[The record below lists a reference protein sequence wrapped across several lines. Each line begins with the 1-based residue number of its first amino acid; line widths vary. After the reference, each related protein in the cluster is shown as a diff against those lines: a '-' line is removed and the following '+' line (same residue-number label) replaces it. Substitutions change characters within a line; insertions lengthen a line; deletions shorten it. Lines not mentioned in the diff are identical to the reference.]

1 MTDPGRKIQL
11 SWFSKI
17 WRMSI
22 LGSHGKS
29 QLVWCKSRVR
39 PVRPNG
45 CCWPGNSME
54 AFRTHFPLN
63 MTIAELY
70 ICFQQFMKPI
80 FHHVHG
86 ISPFFQR
93 WNGRIRWAT
102 LHVQPQQTTTQ
113 TCAMVKNVAHIGGW
127 SSVDYIMEIHST
139 SYPLY
144 PIVRI
149 LCMVWMTIP
158 RILYHALT
166 MVHMDTHG
174 LSHLSLY
181 FVRFGYGKRWVC
193 PKFFGHCQM
202 ESGYSKGL
210 DILTEIHFWVFQAA
224 CV

>member
-1 MTDPGRKIQL
+1 
-11 SWFSKI
+11 
-17 WRMSI
+17 MSMAFHRFFRDEMGE
-22 LGSHGKS
+22 LGEQRSMYS
-29 QLVWCKSRVR
+29 
-39 PVRPNG
+39 PNKQ
-45 CCWPGNSME
+45 P
-54 AFRTHFPLN
+54 P
-63 MTIAELY
+63 
-70 ICFQQFMKPI
+70 K
-80 FHHVHG
+80 
-86 ISPFFQR
+86 
-93 WNGRIRWAT
+93 
-102 LHVQPQQTTTQ
+102 HVQWSKMLPT
-113 TCAMVKNVAHIGGW
+113 GGW

-149 LCMVWMTIP
+149 LFMVWMTIP

>member
-1 MTDPGRKIQL
+1 MAVVDLEIQWRHLGRISHWTWQL
-11 SWFSKI
+11 LSSIFVFSNV
-17 WRMSI
+17 WNLYSI
-22 LGSHGKS
+22 I
-29 QLVWCKSRVR
+29 
-39 PVRPNG
+39 
-45 CCWPGNSME
+45 SM
-54 AFRTHFPLN
+54 AFHR
-63 MTIAELY
+63 
-70 ICFQQFMKPI
+70 
-80 FHHVHG
+80 
-86 ISPFFQR
+86 FFQR

-102 LHVQPQQTTTQ
+102 LHVKPQQTTTQ
-113 TCAMVKNVAHIGGW
+113 TCAMVKTVAHIGGW
-127 SSVDYIMEIHST
+127 SSVDYIMEIHIT

-149 LCMVWMTIP
+149 LFMVCMTIP

-210 DILTEIHFWVFQAA
+210 DISWLRSIFGCSNHVFKDRKKPRKYICKHCTWWISHQLEIFGGLSFLCSTVSIARSD
-224 CV
+224 